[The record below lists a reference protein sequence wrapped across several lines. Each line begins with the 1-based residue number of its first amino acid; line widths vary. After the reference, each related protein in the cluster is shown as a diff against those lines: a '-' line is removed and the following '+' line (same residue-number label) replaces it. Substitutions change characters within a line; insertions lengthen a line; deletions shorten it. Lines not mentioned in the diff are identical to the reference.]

1 MLPPIG
7 PVNRYITV
15 PLIDAKF
22 KLSDGHCRRGGCGKL
37 TENIINIESEPKLML
52 WIRENSLFFSKLLI
66 SEAKTKVVDW
76 EDQPIPLK
84 TLDIRVPEPNL
95 KFGSGILFHS

>member
-1 MLPPIG
+1 
-7 PVNRYITV
+7 
-15 PLIDAKF
+15 
-22 KLSDGHCRRGGCGKL
+22 
-37 TENIINIESEPKLML
+37 ML

-76 EDQPIPLK
+76 KDQPIPLK

-95 KFGSGILFHS
+95 KFGLVGLACSFHNSRYQRQT